1 MEGLLAAWLVGEG
14 IVGWRWFK
22 QGAPPPPGSLLAV
35 SGFFALLAVLAIH
48 PPARGVAT
56 ALAVGIDI
64 AALAGEAEALR
75 GEGATVI
82 FMSIDGKLGGLIAIA
97 ATVAAEKAT
106 VPDTRIFQRLE
117 YSIQSKTASR
127 NKNTTWGFA
136 TTSKSDA
143 PANQSRLRAARIKN
157 SVIPSSTSTV
167 S

>member
-64 AALAGEAEALR
+64 AALLQVLPG
-75 GEGATVI
+75 
-82 FMSIDGKLGGLIAIA
+82 
-97 ATVAAEKAT
+97 
-106 VPDTRIFQRLE
+106 
-117 YSIQSKTASR
+117 
-127 NKNTTWGFA
+127 TT
-136 TTSKSDA
+136 A
-143 PANQSRLRAARIKN
+143 PAVVHGWPPAKITDPTVLLPGTAGVHPSGNPAN
-157 SVIPSSTSTV
+157 PPGTVNPNPGIPPTGPGTIFPPGSQGL
-167 S
+167 